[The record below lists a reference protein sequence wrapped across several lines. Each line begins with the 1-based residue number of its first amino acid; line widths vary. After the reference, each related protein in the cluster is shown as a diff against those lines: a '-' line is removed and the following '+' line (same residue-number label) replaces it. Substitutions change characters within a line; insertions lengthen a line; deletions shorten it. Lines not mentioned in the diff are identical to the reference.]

1 VKETKSLSLYAQLQ
15 LPVSNALLASQGKCS
30 AHVPQRGHGP
40 AAHAQ
45 DSGIGTSAFEVQ
57 KKKMEMMGTEI
68 RLTMIRDYK
77 RSLLHTGGST
87 ISPVKETGMDILPPN
102 SQPVIEKNGGSIEME
117 YCTVQFHVQYT
128 PFLYK

>member
-57 KKKMEMMGTEI
+57 KKKDGDDGNRNKANHDT
-68 RLTMIRDYK
+68 RLQTLAAPYWRLDNK
-77 RSLLHTGGST
+77 PS
-87 ISPVKETGMDILPPN
+87 
-102 SQPVIEKNGGSIEME
+102 
-117 YCTVQFHVQYT
+117 
-128 PFLYK
+128 